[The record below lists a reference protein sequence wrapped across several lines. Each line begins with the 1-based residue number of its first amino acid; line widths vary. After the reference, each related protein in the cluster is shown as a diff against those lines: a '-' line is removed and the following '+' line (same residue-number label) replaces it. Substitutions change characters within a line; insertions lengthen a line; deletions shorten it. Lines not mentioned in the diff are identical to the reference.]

1 MTTCENQFD
10 TLRMY
15 FGEKYWL
22 NEKISISQP
31 TIGDILEMGE
41 KDFFSSLYVFI
52 GNPTTF
58 RLQLWN
64 IGVDWNKI
72 KDFELFCTLVSNV
85 DKKFTDLI
93 FTDIDFGEFKLCERK
108 KEDQVENVLYNPEQ
122 DILLDESDY
131 ETMRAYLQ
139 TIFKIHPKVEKAR
152 GKTTKEWI
160 IEEERQKAEI
170 AKNQKEAEST
180 LFPLV
185 SACINHPGFK
195 YKLNELKDVGIYEF
209 MDCVTRLQIYESST
223 ALLKGAYSGFV
234 DTSKINKEN
243 FNFMREIK

>member
-72 KDFELFCTLVSNV
+72 KDFELFCTLVLNV

-108 KEDQVENVLYNPEQ
+108 
-122 DILLDESDY
+122 
-131 ETMRAYLQ
+131 
-139 TIFKIHPKVEKAR
+139 
-152 GKTTKEWI
+152 
-160 IEEERQKAEI
+160 
-170 AKNQKEAEST
+170 
-180 LFPLV
+180 
-185 SACINHPGFK
+185 
-195 YKLNELKDVGIYEF
+195 
-209 MDCVTRLQIYESST
+209 
-223 ALLKGAYSGFV
+223 
-234 DTSKINKEN
+234 
-243 FNFMREIK
+243 